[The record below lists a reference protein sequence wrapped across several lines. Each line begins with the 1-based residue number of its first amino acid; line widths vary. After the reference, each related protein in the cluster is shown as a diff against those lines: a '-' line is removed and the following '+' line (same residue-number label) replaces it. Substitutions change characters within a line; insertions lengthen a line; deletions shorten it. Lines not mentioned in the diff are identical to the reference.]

1 MKKNLLLSTSSFPFN
16 SEIQEAFLIEELTQL
31 SQNFNLIFIC
41 PSVNSGSLNI
51 SLPKNVKLMPIP
63 KYLTF
68 KWKLYA
74 IILLFN
80 RDFWDEFF
88 QAKRNIT
95 IKNVFSL
102 TREMLIF
109 LTHAKKL
116 KHDVIKIIKTQKI
129 NPADFIFYSYWLN
142 YSALSFVYLKQKYP
156 MIKTVSRI
164 HSNEVYLHS
173 NHFHYQVF
181 KRKTMLGLSKL
192 FCVSQFLK
200 NYIITNYNLSSVEL
214 NVNRLGTKKQ
224 FLIAAPVR
232 SGLKII
238 SIGSADVKR
247 ISLLES
253 ALKKITDISIEWHHF
268 GSQNYSNKN
277 NSLPKTLKF
286 IHQGFLSNSLLL
298 SKIKC
303 EKYDFLINV
312 SKSEGIPVSI
322 MEAMSFSVPVIATN
336 VGGTSEIV
344 TNENGQLLNSTP
356 SIEEICNA
364 IRNFHNL
371 SAEEVVLKKQAA
383 YKTWKKKY
391 NATKNYTQFVEDI
404 LSL

>member
-1 MKKNLLLSTSSFPFN
+1 MKKNLFLSTSSFPFN
-16 SEIQEAFLIEELTQL
+16 SEIQEAFLIEELNQI

-41 PSVNSGSLNI
+41 PSDASGSLNI

-63 KYLTF
+63 NNLSL

-74 IILLFN
+74 IVLLFKGE
-80 RDFWDEFF
+80 FWEEFF
-88 QAKRNIT
+88 QAKKNIA
-95 IKNVFSL
+95 IKSIFSL
-102 TREMLIF
+102 TREILIF
-109 LTHAKKL
+109 LIHAKKL
-116 KHDVIKIIKTQKI
+116 KHDVIKIIEAQKL

-142 YSALSFVYLKQKYP
+142 YSALGFVYLKQKYP

-173 NHFHYQVF
+173 NHLNYQVF

-192 FCVSQFLK
+192 FCVSKFLK
-200 NYIITNYNLSSVEL
+200 HYIITNYNLSSVEL

-224 FLIAAPVR
+224 FLIDAPIR
-232 SGLKII
+232 NGLKII
-238 SIGSADVKR
+238 SIGSADIKR
-247 ISLLES
+247 INLLES

-268 GSQNYSNKN
+268 GSKNYSNKN
-277 NSLPKTLKF
+277 NSLPRTLKF

-322 MEAMSFSVPVIATN
+322 MEAMSFGIPVIATN

-344 TNENGQLLNSTP
+344 TNENGHLLNPTP
-356 SIEEICNA
+356 SLEEICNA

-371 SAEEVVLKKQAA
+371 SPNQVTLKKQAA
-383 YKTWKKKY
+383 YKTWCESY
-391 NATKNYTQFVEDI
+391 NAAKNYTQFVEDI

>member
-1 MKKNLLLSTSSFPFN
+1 MKKNLFLSTSSFPFN
-16 SEIQEAFLIEELTQL
+16 SEIQEAFLIEELNQI

-41 PSVNSGSLNI
+41 PSDASGSLNI

-63 KYLTF
+63 NNLSL

-74 IILLFN
+74 IVLLFKGE
-80 RDFWDEFF
+80 FWEEFF
-88 QAKRNIT
+88 QAKKNIA
-95 IKNVFSL
+95 IKSIFSL
-102 TREMLIF
+102 TREILIF
-109 LTHAKKL
+109 LIHAKKL
-116 KHDVIKIIKTQKI
+116 KHDVIKIIEAQKL

-142 YSALSFVYLKQKYP
+142 YSALGFVYLKQKYP
-156 MIKTVSRI
+156 MIKAVSRI

-173 NHFHYQVF
+173 NHLNYQVF

-192 FCVSQFLK
+192 FCVSKFLK
-200 NYIITNYNLSSVEL
+200 HYIITNYNLSSVEL

-224 FLIAAPVR
+224 FLIDAPIR
-232 SGLKII
+232 DGLKII

-247 ISLLES
+247 INLLES
-253 ALKKITDISIEWHHF
+253 ALKKITDISVEWHHF
-268 GSQNYSNKN
+268 GSQNYSNKK

-322 MEAMSFSVPVIATN
+322 MEAMSFGIPVIATN

-344 TNENGQLLNSTP
+344 TNENGRLLTP
-356 SIEEICNA
+356 NPSLEEICNA
-364 IRNFHNL
+364 IRQFHNL
-371 SAEEVVLKKQAA
+371 SPDQVNLKKQAA
-383 YKTWKKKY
+383 YKTWCESY
-391 NATKNYTQFVEDI
+391 NAAKNYTQFVEDI